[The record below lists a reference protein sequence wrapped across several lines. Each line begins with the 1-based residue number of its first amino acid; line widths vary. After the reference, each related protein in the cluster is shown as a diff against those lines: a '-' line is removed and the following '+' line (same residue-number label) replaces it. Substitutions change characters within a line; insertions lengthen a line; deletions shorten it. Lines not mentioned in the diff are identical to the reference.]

1 MQEVSGDVAELGE
14 VSSGEGEPVLRLSAP
29 ELGSTLRGVVW
40 ACDTALPTPLES
52 GLRCSSLKAGLM
64 VISGLELPVT
74 WRAAGDLG
82 PLFTVMVSPEWD
94 SFNSRSFSCH
104 SRA

>member
-1 MQEVSGDVAELGE
+1 MQEVSGEVAELGE

-40 ACDTALPTPLES
+40 ACDTALPPLLS
-52 GLRCSSLKAGLM
+52 GPRCSSLKAGLM
-64 VISGLELPVT
+64 VISGLELPT

-94 SFNSRSFSCH
+94 SFSSRSFSCH